1 MADTSDKAVILAVD
15 DTPENLDVVK
25 GVLGTDYIVKAAING
40 RIALKIA
47 EKQLPDLILLDIMM
61 PGMDGYEVCQQ
72 LKSDARTA
80 DIPIVFLT
88 GSHDN
93 SSQEKAYDL
102 GAVDFITKP
111 INGSDLKNCVD
122 NILGCKE

>member
-1 MADTSDKAVILAVD
+1 MADTPEKAVILAVD

-25 GVLGTDYIVKAAING
+25 GVLGADYIIRAAING

-61 PGMDGYEVCQQ
+61 PEMDGYEVCEK
-72 LKSDARTA
+72 LKSNTQTA
-80 DIPIVFLT
+80 GIPVVFLT
-88 GSHDN
+88 GSQDG
-93 SSQEKAYDL
+93 SSQEKAFDL

-111 INGSDLKNCVD
+111 INSSALLSCVK
-122 NILGCKE
+122 NILG

>member
-1 MADTSDKAVILAVD
+1 MTVADSPDKAVILVVD

-25 GVLGTDYIVKAAING
+25 GALGADYTIRAAING

-61 PGMDGYEVCQQ
+61 PEMDGYEVCQK
-72 LKSDARTA
+72 LKSDPGTA
-80 DIPIVFLT
+80 GIPVVFLS
-88 GSHDN
+88 GEQDS
-93 SSQEKAYDL
+93 SSQSKAYEL

-111 INGSDLKNCVD
+111 INAATLKSCVE
-122 NILGCKE
+122 NILN

>member
-1 MADTSDKAVILAVD
+1 MTETVDKSVILAVD

-25 GVLGTDYIVKAAING
+25 GALGTDYIIRAAING

-61 PGMDGYEVCQQ
+61 PEMDGYEVCQK
-72 LKSDARTA
+72 LKANTRTA

-88 GSHDN
+88 GAHDN
-93 SSQEKAYDL
+93 SSQEKAFEL
-102 GAVDFITKP
+102 GAIDFITKP
-111 INGSDLKNCVD
+111 INGFVLKSCVEK
-122 NILGCKE
+122 ILG